1 MLRED
6 MCNPEKY
13 PEKPS
18 ASDAETYILD
28 NHLRLSLR
36 LTGMSSAR
44 SLAGAELHCRTWGLD
59 L

>member
-28 NHLRLSLR
+28 NHLRLS
-36 LTGMSSAR
+36 GMSSAR
-44 SLAGAELHCRTWGLD
+44 SLAGAELHCRTLGLD